1 MSADNRATSETY
13 VTDDDGDRI
22 RTYTEGGYRLTI
34 IDDERTVVEGTE
46 EHNRAFA
53 AKMAEWRRTG
63 GIPHYGG
70 PRAAR

>member
-13 VTDDDGDRI
+13 VTDPVGRIDDR
-22 RTYTEGGYRLTI
+22 
-34 IDDERTVVEGTE
+34 DERTVVEGTDE
-46 EHNRAFA
+46 QRAAFA

-63 GIPHYGG
+63 GVPGYTG